1 MGGIKRIWSDMNPTL
16 RGFLI
21 IALIAVTI
29 VVLNLYTALASLYVI
44 ARIAFLLAIAFFL
57 YLVWRERREE
67 IATWPRYARLALYGG
82 ALLIVADV
90 AAFSLVGASGMA
102 AVAFLLV
109 IGICGFAMFRVW
121 REQRTYGY

>member
-29 VVLNLYTALASLYVI
+29 VVLNLYTALASLYLI

-57 YLVWRERREE
+57 YLVWRERRDE